1 MVTHTTY
8 MGHRTSQAQTFAS
21 LSTLSSE
28 PVKRWL
34 CGGLFESGWLCGG
47 LFESGWLCGQLCGLE
62 STSNLLYFIKST
74 SHLQFSPSSLPSP
87 NHNQSPHH
95 SSPLKH
101 QCHSHRGFPHAPH
114 QLQKDLHPRADLRWE
129 LA

>member
-1 MVTHTTY
+1 MKMAMIGNKTMVTHTTY

-47 LFESGWLCGQLCGLE
+47 LFESGWLCGGLFESGWLCGQLCGLE

-74 SHLQFSPSSLPSP
+74 FHL
-87 NHNQSPHH
+87 
-95 SSPLKH
+95 
-101 QCHSHRGFPHAPH
+101 
-114 QLQKDLHPRADLRWE
+114 
-129 LA
+129 